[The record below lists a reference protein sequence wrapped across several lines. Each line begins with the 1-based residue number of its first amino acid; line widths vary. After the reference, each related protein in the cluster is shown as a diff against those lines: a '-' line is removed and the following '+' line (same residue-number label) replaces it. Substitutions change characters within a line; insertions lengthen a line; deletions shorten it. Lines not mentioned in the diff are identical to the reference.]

1 MTTYS
6 TTHEGLE
13 RIVDGAHAVS
23 RIVGPARGMR
33 MLPTFVLTGF
43 VAGAVAVITHKF
55 GDLFG
60 DGLTAEWL
68 SLWVLASLAILV
80 FAKTAMSLSFWL
92 GRQSK
97 RFVAYMQQ
105 EQEAAYLESELRR
118 DPRLRADF
126 IAAQLRAEQEAG
138 RF

>member
-13 RIVDGAHAVS
+13 RIVDGAQAVS

-33 MLPTFVLTGF
+33 LLPTFVLTGF
-43 VAGAVAVITHKF
+43 VAGTVAVITHKF

-60 DGLTAEWL
+60 DGVTAEWL
-68 SLWVLASLAILV
+68 SLWVLASLAILL
-80 FAKTAMSLSFWL
+80 FAKTAMSLSTWL
-92 GRQSK
+92 VKLSK
-97 RFVAYMQQ
+97 RTVAYLQQ
-105 EQEAAYLESELRR
+105 MEEAAYLESELRR

-126 IAAQLRAEQEAG
+126 IAAKLRAEQEAG
-138 RF
+138 LV

>member
-13 RIVDGAHAVS
+13 RMVDGAQAVS

-33 MLPTFVLTGF
+33 LLPTFLLTGF
-43 VAGAVAVITHKF
+43 VAGAVAVVTHRF

-60 DGLTAEWL
+60 DGLTAEWF

-80 FAKTAMSLSFWL
+80 FAKTAMSLSVWLAKFW
-92 GRQSK
+92 K
-97 RFVAYMQQ
+97 RTVVHWEQMQ
-105 EQEAAYLESELRR
+105 ATAHLESELRR

-126 IAAQLRAEQEAG
+126 VAAQLRAEQEAG
-138 RF
+138 QR